1 MATGDGF
8 SPEVQHLID
17 QHMATGLYASAE
29 DLLVTALHQLA
40 IDPID
45 EEEVAAIREAFEAE
59 ARGEPSLP
67 LDEAFAELRA
77 KHGLRDEDRP

>member
-1 MATGDGF
+1 MATGSDF
-8 SPEVQHLID
+8 SPEVQQLVN
-17 QHMATGLYASAE
+17 QHMATGLYASAD

-45 EEEVAAIREAFEAE
+45 EEEVAAIREGLEAD

-77 KHGLRDEDRP
+77 KYGLPDDDDP